1 MSDHSCNIYYDHS
14 KNVVEDYW
22 KICNLLPKCSKLA
35 DFEVESDYG
44 NA

>member
-22 KICNLLPKCSKLA
+22 KICNLLPKCIKWGATL
-35 DFEVESDYG
+35 FG
-44 NA
+44 G